1 MIAVELIGIQ
11 VDPISGAAAVVLR
24 EHDAPNRL
32 LPIVVGQA
40 DASSIA
46 IAASGTQLPRPMTH
60 DLMASVVDAVLD
72 GHLDSVEV
80 TELHEGAFLANL
92 TLSGPAGQRRVD
104 TRPSDAIAVL
114 AVRLQA
120 PLFVKRSGAR
130 RGRRVLPIE
139 DAAVDQFAARSVD
152 RRRRRRVS
160 RRSSPNS
167 SRPTSSTPPQPTPP
181 QPTPPQPTPPQP
193 TPPQPT
199 PPTHT
204 TAPDPATSQIRWRDT
219 SGGPVHR
226 NRYAKRG
233 VSAAGWTCQWEPGR
247 TRSLG

>member
-46 IAASGTQLPRPMTH
+46 IAASGTQLLRPMTH
-60 DLMASVVDAVLD
+60 DLMANVVDALD

-104 TRPSDAIAVL
+104 TRPSDAIAL

-120 PLFVKRSGAR
+120 PLFVSEAVLDEAGA
-130 RGRRVLPIE
+130 LPIE
-139 DAAVDQFAARSVD
+139 DAAGDQFALEAAIDADVDQFRAFLAELEPAD
-152 RRRRRRVS
+152 FID
-160 RRSSPNS
+160 
-167 SRPTSSTPPQPTPP
+167 
-181 QPTPPQPTPPQP
+181 
-193 TPPQPT
+193 
-199 PPTHT
+199 T
-204 TAPDPATSQIRWRDT
+204 TATDSDDNPGPDPLA
-219 SGGPVHR
+219 
-226 NRYAKRG
+226 
-233 VSAAGWTCQWEPGR
+233 
-247 TRSLG
+247 